1 MTERVI
7 IIDFGAVNTQLIAR
21 ALRNAQIYCEIYPY
35 NNQNKFDWNGVKA
48 VIFSAIPEQFSDK
61 NKKSFVWNTLPENIV
76 KFYIESS
83 IQLVTENSEDFE
95 YQELKEAE
103 EQALVLK
110 TEDFLLSSEWKKKP
124 LAQLVHNASI
134 EKDTLIS
141 FENDTADAL
150 SYYSTIQ
157 SYWFNFALYAN
168 EYEVQDIS
176 FAKMIK
182 NLAKI
187 EEEFTA
193 EKFIAKAVE
202 DIRNQVGD
210 KKVIMAISGG
220 VDSTVAAHL
229 IHKAIG
235 NQLYCFFVDTGL
247 MRKNEGEKVLK
258 NYQNSGLNITSIAAA
273 PRYFKALKGISS
285 PEEKRKI
292 IGGLFIEIF
301 QEEADKVSDAAF
313 LGQGTIYPDI
323 IESLAIDGSAKIK
336 SHHNVGGLPDFMK
349 LELVEPLKYL
359 FKDEVRNIGRTLGIA
374 PNLVDRHPFPG
385 PGLGIRI
392 LGEVTENK
400 AKILQ
405 EADAIF
411 IELLEEWGW
420 YQKVWQA
427 AAILLPVQS
436 VGSKDGQRT
445 YEYTLAIRAVNSIDG
460 MTAQWIHLPY
470 EFLNAL
476 SEKIIH
482 EVDGINRVVYDISNK
497 PPATIEWE

>member
-1 MTERVI
+1 MTDKVI

-35 NNQNKFDWNGVKA
+35 NNQGDLDWSEIKA
-48 VIFSAIPEQFSDK
+48 VVFSAIPEQFSDK
-61 NKKSFVWNTLPENIV
+61 NRGAFSWNSIPENIV
-76 KFYIESS
+76 KFYIGSS
-83 IQLVTENSEDFE
+83 FQLVAEKSKNLK
-95 YQELKEAE
+95 YQNLKNEI
-103 EQALVLK
+103 EQALILK
-110 TEDFLLSSEWKKKP
+110 TEEFTLCSDWKKAP
-124 LAQLVHNASI
+124 LAQLVKNNTTDAQ
-134 EKDTLIS
+134 TLIS
-141 FENDTADAL
+141 FEDESTDAL
-150 SYYSTIQ
+150 SYFPELQ
-157 SYWFNFALYAN
+157 AYWFNFALYAN
-168 EYEVQDIS
+168 EIEVQDTC
-176 FAKMIK
+176 FARMIK

-193 EKFIAKAVE
+193 EKFIANAI
-202 DIRNQVGD
+202 DAIRKQVGS

-258 NYQNSGLNITSIAAA
+258 NYQNSGLNISAIAASS
-273 PRYFKALKGISS
+273 RYFEALKGISS

-292 IGGLFIEIF
+292 IGGLFIELF
-301 QEEADKVSDAAF
+301 QEEADKVADAAF

-359 FKDEVRNIGRTLGIA
+359 FKDEVRNIGRVLGIA

-392 LGEVTENK
+392 LGEVTEKK

-411 IELLEEWGW
+411 IELLEEWGL

-436 VGSKDGQRT
+436 VGSKDGKRT

-460 MTAQWIHLPY
+460 MTAEWIHLPY

-482 EVDGINRVVYDISNK
+482 EVEGINRVVYDISNK